1 MVIGFMITCRP
12 LGRLPQL
19 PVILAATFGL
29 LTVSCEKVPLL
40 APSTASITLTASATA
55 LPLNGTTDLIVQ
67 VLEQAGTPPHSG
79 THVIFTTNLGSVQPS
94 EAQTDLNGRVVV
106 KFHAGTASGTAT
118 VTASSGGAGS
128 SSAPS
133 TGTGT
138 STATTDSRTVK
149 IAIGSAAVGSVV
161 VAANPGTV
169 PSIGGNS
176 TITATVLDASGNL
189 LSGIPVTFSVDAG
202 VVSPTL
208 VTTDATGKA
217 QSTLTTSRTA
227 KVTAS
232 AGVGTPGATA
242 TAAPSS
248 SVTVNVNA
256 TQTITIGT
264 PAPPS
269 PVINQTVSL
278 PLAYSTT
285 SGATPV
291 IRVTVNWGDGR
302 VETFSGQPG
311 AVQHV
316 YFEAR
321 SFVVVVTGTDSTGD
335 TSTTS
340 TTITV
345 GREPKPSVGI
355 SADNDHPTTAQVVTF
370 TVTASVPNAGS
381 TGTAIQ
387 NTHLDY
393 GDGSSVDLG
402 SAASSTPKHT
412 YTTGGV
418 TRTATATTTDT
429 NGNTA
434 TAQVTINVQ

>member
-1 MVIGFMITCRP
+1 MVIGFMITRRP

-19 PVILAATFGL
+19 PVLLAATFGL

-55 LPLNGTTDLIVQ
+55 LPLNGTTDLTVQ
-67 VLEQAGTPPHSG
+67 VLEQAGSPPHSG

-106 KFHAGTASGTAT
+106 KFHAGAASGTAT

-128 SSAPS
+128 SGAT
-133 TGTGT
+133 TGTGA
-138 STATTDSRTVK
+138 TATTTDSRTVK

-189 LSGIPVTFSVDAG
+189 LSGIPVTFTVDAG
-202 VVSPTL
+202 AVSPTL
-208 VTTDATGKA
+208 VTTDAAGKA

-232 AGVGTPGATA
+232 AGVGTAGATA
-242 TAAPSS
+242 TAAPSG
-248 SVTVNVNA
+248 SVTVTVNA
-256 TQTITIGT
+256 TQAITIGT

-269 PVINQTVSL
+269 PSVNQTVSL
-278 PLAYSTT
+278 PLTYSTT

-291 IRVTVNWGDGR
+291 IRVTVNWGDGI
-302 VETFSGQPG
+302 VQTFSGQPG
-311 AVQHV
+311 AVQHA
-316 YFEAR
+316 YFQAG
-321 SFVVVVTGTDSTGD
+321 SFVIVVTGTDSTGEN
-335 TSTTS
+335 STTS
-340 TTITV
+340 TAITV
-345 GREPKPSVGI
+345 GREPKPTVGI
-355 SADNDHPTTAQVVTF
+355 SVDNDRPLVNTPVQF

-381 TGTAIQ
+381 SGTAIQ
-387 NTHLDY
+387 NTHLEY

-412 YTTGGV
+412 YTTSG

-434 TAQVTINVQ
+434 NASVTVNVQ